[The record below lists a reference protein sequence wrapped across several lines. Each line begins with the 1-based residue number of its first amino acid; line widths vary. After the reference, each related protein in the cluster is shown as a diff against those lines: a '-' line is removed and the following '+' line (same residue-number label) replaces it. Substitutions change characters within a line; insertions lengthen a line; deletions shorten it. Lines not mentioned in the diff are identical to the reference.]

1 MRHWQDSGSSRRQ
14 THAWLQQ
21 LLQSLLCCRLVV
33 WLVDKT
39 WLPFLIGWSTG
50 NEKHEELEQFD
61 WLRAQAE
68 VMENT
73 EDRDSDVINW
83 LGQDQKNEI
92 FRKSMDKLRSNWIE
106 ASALVRDANTVS
118 SGRYSSLIG
127 WNNKMLIS
135 DWLKYWFIRNG
146 KKCQVQHHSADSTW
160 ETQS

>member
-1 MRHWQDSGSSRRQ
+1 M
-14 THAWLQQ
+14 
-21 LLQSLLCCRLVV
+21 
-33 WLVDKT
+33 
-39 WLPFLIGWSTG
+39 
-50 NEKHEELEQFD
+50 
-61 WLRAQAE
+61 RAQAE

-127 WNNKMLIS
+127 
-135 DWLKYWFIRNG
+135 
-146 KKCQVQHHSADSTW
+146 
-160 ETQS
+160 